1 MFNTWERCE
10 YSAITL
16 LERGCVA
23 EKKGN
28 GKYANQQQKNNKKN
42 QSENLGLH
50 SFSIFLVL
58 KRTVKIV
65 FYSCHVRYT

>member
-28 GKYANQQQKNNKKN
+28 GKYANQQKKAITN
-42 QSENLGLH
+42 SVGKFRTSQLQY
-50 SFSIFLVL
+50 FFLVL
-58 KRTVKIV
+58 
-65 FYSCHVRYT
+65 